1 MLTIIRS
8 SLLLLG
14 MIVATILYSLPC
26 VIARL
31 LPYRL
36 CFRFISSWCAF
47 NTFWARLVCGVRYE
61 IQGLE
66 KIPEQS
72 CVIMSNH
79 QSTWETLA
87 FPGIFP
93 TLTWVIKK
101 ELLALPFFGWGIGG
115 TQPIALDRKAG
126 KRALIELVKDGRK
139 KLALGRF
146 VLLFPEGTRMPFEKP
161 GKLKAGGFLL
171 ATKAGVPVLP
181 VAHDAG
187 RLWPSKGFLKQ
198 AGTVRVIIGD
208 CISSEGKSAEE
219 LRDEYAQWL
228 TQARQT
234 LADQQAAAENS
245 N

>member
-101 ELLALPFFGWGIGG
+101 RITSATLFWLVAFYW
-115 TQPIALDRKAG
+115 QPRRAYRYYQSRMMLDAYG
-126 KRALIELVKDGRK
+126 
-139 KLALGRF
+139 
-146 VLLFPEGTRMPFEKP
+146 
-161 GKLKAGGFLL
+161 
-171 ATKAGVPVLP
+171 
-181 VAHDAG
+181 
-187 RLWPSKGFLKQ
+187 
-198 AGTVRVIIGD
+198 
-208 CISSEGKSAEE
+208 
-219 LRDEYAQWL
+219 
-228 TQARQT
+228 QAR
-234 LADQQAAAENS
+234 DF
-245 N
+245 